1 MNLWITMIHLS
12 STGRT
17 WHLELKTRWSI
28 CFWSAHRRRGGCVW
42 YDHLL
47 VWHTPIGSL
56 LCRRSPL
63 VMQGRTLRGKKIPSQ
78 QRETL
83 CRMMNKFYNPTVL
96 LHALEMN
103 IFKAERS
110 CHPATEAALRIHSHY
125 QTFFSLQF
133 STFIISKRQSSSRI
147 GEAHNTA
154 LNRIICSALL
164 CCRCRWVGS
173 TTSRLGFQF
182 EHQWVW
188 GSYRIPE
195 QPKLNANF
203 VSHFSWGNTRQPYFP
218 IQSVSHK
225 ILSII
230 TEYNGRFIF

>member
-1 MNLWITMIHLS
+1 MNLWRMMIHLS

-42 YDHLL
+42 YHHLL
-47 VWHTPIGSL
+47 VWHTLIGSL

-63 VMQGRTLRGKKIPSQ
+63 VVQGRTLRGKKKIPSE

-83 CRMMNKFYNPTVL
+83 CRMMKFYNPTVL
-96 LHALEMN
+96 LHTLEVN
-103 IFKAERS
+103 IFKAERR
-110 CHPATEAALRIHSHY
+110 CLPATEAALRIHSHY
-125 QTFFSLQF
+125 QTFFFSLQL
-133 STFIISKRQSSSRI
+133 STFIISKSGSSSWI

-154 LNRIICSALL
+154 LNRIICSAPL
-164 CCRCRWVGS
+164 CCGCRWAGS
-173 TTSRLGFQF
+173 TTSRLSFQF

-203 VSHFSWGNTRQPYFP
+203 VSHLSLEATQGNLISPVKVFHIRYW
-218 IQSVSHK
+218 V
-225 ILSII
+225 
-230 TEYNGRFIF
+230 